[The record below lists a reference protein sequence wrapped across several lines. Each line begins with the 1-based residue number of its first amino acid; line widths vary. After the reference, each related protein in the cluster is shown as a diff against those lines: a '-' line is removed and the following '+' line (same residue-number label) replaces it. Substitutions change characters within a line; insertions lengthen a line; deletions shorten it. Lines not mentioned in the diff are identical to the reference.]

1 MSLSIQ
7 QILENKGITL
17 KSEHLEQLKIR
28 WEGIQSL
35 RGNLEGI
42 AIDDADIAIRNLPGG
57 DHIDN

>member
-7 QILENKGITL
+7 QILKKKGITP

-28 WEGIQSL
+28 WEGMQSL